1 MKTFKYFETG
11 FATKKEVNEALN
23 TLSASKIIDGE
34 VNIYADLPTPANY
47 NGEIWLV
54 KTTTGVIFVNK
65 KVAGLYV
72 SNGTAWNIITP
83 VEIDGYQKLITTPT
97 NDNIAI
103 TDANGQTKDGGKK
116 ISDLEQ
122 IVNKVITFSATPAN
136 VKYPTEKLVKDNLDL
151 KEDLLNKVIAF
162 SATPVDTKY
171 PSEKLVKD
179 NLDLKVDKITGKG
192 LSTNDYTTTEKTKLA
207 GIATGATVNSTDA
220 VLLARANH
228 TGSQATSTITGLD
241 TSLSSKEVSAN
252 KDASNG
258 YVGLTLFKIN
268 FKNVL
273 NTFTSFFTN
282 SNTASRTYT
291 FQDRNGTI
299 LDDTNLSGINASIAT
314 KQDAITGGATTIATT
329 DLTINRLLVSSSVG
343 KVATSSVSAAEAGY
357 LSGVTSAIQTQLG
370 EKANIAVASNDIT
383 MSSFDTL
390 SGTTFTPV
398 PTVIPLNTK
407 PDWAER
413 IIFTM
418 SFFLRVQRTFEI
430 SLNHTTPL
438 LISVYRDTIMT
449 SASNV
454 VDTTEYV
461 GFATYTAGT
470 NSLAIRLQRK
480 ESGGAS
486 KGAITT
492 GTVTVSNIQFRD

>member
-1 MKTFKYFETG
+1 M
-11 FATKKEVNEALN
+11 
-23 TLSASKIIDGE
+23 
-34 VNIYADLPTPANY
+34 
-47 NGEIWLV
+47 
-54 KTTTGVIFVNK
+54 
-65 KVAGLYV
+65 
-72 SNGTAWNIITP
+72 
-83 VEIDGYQKLITTPT
+83 
-97 NDNIAI
+97 
-103 TDANGQTKDGGKK
+103 
-116 ISDLEQ
+116 
-122 IVNKVITFSATPAN
+122 
-136 VKYPTEKLVKDNLDL
+136 
-151 KEDLLNKVIAF
+151 
-162 SATPVDTKY
+162 
-171 PSEKLVKD
+171 
-179 NLDLKVDKITGKG
+179 
-192 LSTNDYTTTEKTKLA
+192 
-207 GIATGATVNSTDA
+207 
-220 VLLARANH
+220 
-228 TGSQATSTITGLD
+228 
-241 TSLSSKEVSAN
+241 
-252 KDASNG
+252 
-258 YVGLTLFKIN
+258 
-268 FKNVL
+268 
-273 NTFTSFFTN
+273 
-282 SNTASRTYT
+282 
-291 FQDRNGTI
+291 
-299 LDDTNLSGINASIAT
+299 
-314 KQDAITGGATTIATT
+314 
-329 DLTINRLLVSSSVG
+329 SSSVG

-390 SGTTFTPV
+390 SGTTFTAV

-418 SFFLRVQRTFEI
+418 SFFAKIQQTFEI

-486 KGAITT
+486 KGAITA